1 MAKSLPKISPLPL
14 AARIPASL
22 YIHIPFCARRCPYCD
37 FAVSEKRHVLE
48 KNYMKAL
55 ISEMHHRL
63 PPNFR
68 ARTIFIGGGTP
79 TELNVE
85 SLQALSDALKPYI
98 SGLREFSIEANPGT
112 LTEKKLAV
120 LKEMGVTRVSLGS
133 QSLEN
138 SVLERLGRFHKAEQT
153 ERSVAML
160 RGAGFEN
167 LNLDLIFGVPEQS
180 LDDLIRDLSA
190 YIDFGVPHISAYGL
204 TFEEGTPFFSQRESG
219 QLKAVRQSLEAQMF
233 HEIRQRLGDAGFSH
247 YEISN
252 SAQPGHACAHNRVY
266 GRHGGYYGLG
276 NSAASHISGQRVAN
290 TRDVEDYIAQVSRN
304 QCAFGETDT
313 LDRDA
318 KIREYVYLALRSA
331 RGLQRTLFLRDLGE
345 DVMGRFEDAIAK
357 HLKYGL
363 LETCPDGYRLS
374 ARGLPLADTIAV
386 DFL

>member
-1 MAKSLPKISPLPL
+1 MAKSPTNLAPLPL

-37 FAVSEKRHVLE
+37 FAVSEKRHALE

-55 ISEMHHRL
+55 ISEVGHRL
-63 PPNFR
+63 PDDFR

-79 TELNVE
+79 TELSVE
-85 SLQALSDALKPYI
+85 SLQALSDALKPYTRQI
-98 SGLREFSIEANPGT
+98 REFSVEANPGT
-112 LTEKKLAV
+112 LTEKKLSV
-120 LKEMGVTRVSLGS
+120 LKDMGVTRVSLGS

-153 ERSVAML
+153 ARSVAML
-160 RGAGFEN
+160 RAAGFEN

-180 LDDLIRDLSA
+180 LDDLARDLDA
-190 YIDFGVPHISAYGL
+190 YVDFGVPHISAYGL

-219 QLKAVRQSLEAQMF
+219 QLKAVRQSVEARMF
-233 HEIRQRLGDAGFSH
+233 HLIRQRLRDAGFIH

-252 SAQPGHACAHNRVY
+252 YARPGHACAHNRVY
-266 GRHGGYYGLG
+266 WRNGGYYGVG
-276 NSAASHISGQRVAN
+276 NSAASHIGGQRVAN
-290 TRDVEDYIAQVSRN
+290 VRDVEEYIARIDKDQR
-304 QCAFGETDT
+304 AFGETDT

-331 RGLQRTLFLRDLGE
+331 RGLRRSLFLRDLGE
-345 DVMGRFEDAIAK
+345 DVMGRFEDPIAK

-363 LETCPDGYRLS
+363 LEECPDGYRLS
-374 ARGLPLADTIAV
+374 PRGLPLADTIAV